1 MICLGIIRGRH
12 GLDNERRINAAMPI
26 YEYQCEACGHK
37 LEKLQKLSDDPLK
50 LCPDCEKPEMK
61 KLISAVAFR
70 LKGSGWYETD
80 FKTGDKKNVSS
91 SDNASSASGG
101 TSDSS
106 GGSSDSSGGSSDA
119 SGGSSDASGGSSDA
133 SGGSSDAS
141 GGSSK
146 SGGSDSPP
154 KSSDSS
160 SKSADSGSSKS
171 GSSKN
176 SYSGSKKKSSSGSS

>member
-1 MICLGIIRGRH
+1 
-12 GLDNERRINAAMPI
+12 MPI

-119 SGGSSDASGGSSDA
+119 SGGSS
-133 SGGSSDAS
+133 
-141 GGSSK
+141 K